1 MKKIQEINNQ
11 KMKLGKKEMIKKKKK
26 NQIKFWFK
34 EFKRKFKNNNLYKFR
49 EKFKNVIIF

>member
-11 KMKLGKKEMIKKKKK
+11 KMKLGKKETIKKKKK

-34 EFKRKFKNNNLYKFR
+34 EFKRKFKNNSLYKFR